1 MRRSVFWGQRNDSV
15 ADVKVRNLPDWL
27 VEWHKREAERLGV
40 SLEQRLRKVLEEPFR
55 SERRKLVQLLDELAA
70 ETRRKC
76 GPMTSSVPLIR
87 AIRKE
92 MEDH

>member
-1 MRRSVFWGQRNDSV
+1 V

-27 VEWHKREAERLGV
+27 VEWHKREAARQGV
-40 SLEQRLRKVLEEPFR
+40 SLEQRLRAVLEEPYR
-55 SERRKLVQLLDELAA
+55 SERRKLIQLLDGLAA

-76 GPMTSSVPLIR
+76 GTLPSSVPLIR

>member
-1 MRRSVFWGQRNDSV
+1 MSVFWGQRSDFV

-27 VEWHKREAERLGV
+27 VEWHKREAARQGV
-40 SLEQRLRKVLEEPFR
+40 SLEQRLRTVLEEPYR
-55 SERRKLVQLLDELAA
+55 SERRKLIQLLDGLAA

-76 GPMTSSVPLIR
+76 GTLPSSVPLIR

>member
-1 MRRSVFWGQRNDSV
+1 M
-15 ADVKVRNLPDWL
+15 ADVKVRHLPDWL
-27 VEWHKREAERLGV
+27 VEWHKREAARQGV
-40 SLEQRLRKVLEEPFR
+40 SLEQRLRTVLEDPYR
-55 SERRKLVQLLDELAA
+55 SERRRLLKLLDDLAA

-76 GPMTSSVPLIR
+76 GKLPSSAPLIR